1 MSSFLLLFI
10 LILKTDVLC
19 FPVHLLYDG
28 DGLQM
33 VTFLAQDAAAL
44 LLAFLHSD
52 ANACHLAS
60 SLTHHHYFS
69 VTGESVEPPSKLY
82 LRIDVYFTI
91 IYRLK
96 NGYVV
101 L

>member
-1 MSSFLLLFI
+1 MSSFLFLFI

-52 ANACHLAS
+52 ANACHLAF
-60 SLTHHHYFS
+60 SLMHQVYKRMCCLT
-69 VTGESVEPPSKLY
+69 VGKKV
-82 LRIDVYFTI
+82 IDYQYTVSWLQV
-91 IYRLK
+91 RL
-96 NGYVV
+96 
-101 L
+101 